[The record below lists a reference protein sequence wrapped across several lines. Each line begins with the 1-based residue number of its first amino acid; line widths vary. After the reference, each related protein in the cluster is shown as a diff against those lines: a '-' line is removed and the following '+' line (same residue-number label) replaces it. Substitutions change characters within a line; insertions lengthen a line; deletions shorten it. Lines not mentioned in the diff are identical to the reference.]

1 MNDKL
6 RAAIGRRIAQIR
18 DQRGLTLIQVAD
30 AAKCDEATVRN
41 AIAGRALRQ
50 KSLAAICR
58 ALDIDL
64 ADFALGEAGELTQRI
79 YGYER
84 RNEVRHYE
92 GFYLLYYYNLLD
104 HQNLFC
110 SAVRVAW
117 DDADRALAVEEY
129 TRFRQDGSTPFD
141 GVMNGHLYI
150 NEEIGF
156 AQILLNA
163 AGMLQLITASR
174 LERGGRQMFGAML
187 TQVSD
192 FIQYRP
198 ITSPVVLE
206 RVPEQSDFKAVCR
219 LSRLINPAD
228 PAFDQI
234 SPTLRQIEMRISAAP
249 GRSSA

>member
-1 MNDKL
+1 
-6 RAAIGRRIAQIR
+6 
-18 DQRGLTLIQVAD
+18 
-30 AAKCDEATVRN
+30 
-41 AIAGRALRQ
+41 
-50 KSLAAICR
+50 
-58 ALDIDL
+58 
-64 ADFALGEAGELTQRI
+64 
-79 YGYER
+79 
-84 RNEVRHYE
+84 
-92 GFYLLYYYNLLD
+92 
-104 HQNLFC
+104 
-110 SAVRVAW
+110 
-117 DDADRALAVEEY
+117 LAVEEY
-129 TRFRQDGSTPFD
+129 TRFRQDGITPFD

-174 LERGGRQMFGAML
+174 LEKGGRQMFGAML

-206 RVPEQSDFKAVCR
+206 RVAEQSDFKAVCK

-234 SPTLRQIEMRISAAP
+234 SPTLKQIEMRISAAP
-249 GRSSA
+249 GRSGG